1 MLDRQTD
8 RQETGQADE
17 NGPFALLAQTT
28 IRRVALVQAPAHPT
42 IVGHL
47 VKQKNTDSE
56 AKSEL
61 EGHLGPILIRS
72 PRCHP
77 FLKNT
82 LGFWDFLLH
91 LAFILTIIIIIKQTK
106 LQLNI
111 PQTFSQLNLLRTSCC
126 LSLSLLSPSNQPAIY
141 PSILKRAPQASYL
154 SPNSHLLP
162 A

>member
-77 FLKNT
+77 FLKT
-82 LGFWDFLLH
+82 H
-91 LAFILTIIIIIKQTK
+91 LAFGISSSSCLHTNHHHHQTNK